1 MTILSTRARR
11 ASAAALAAVA
21 LAGGGAAAASAQTS
35 KPPSTSFNLFSNNPT
50 IQNCFAAPGK
60 TPTATVDVERGKL
73 NDRLELEIKNFKPDL
88 DFDVFTVENTPKLA
102 PAGTPNPDF
111 KGGNFGFA
119 WYQSDLHS
127 NQRGEGETTIRTI
140 LLDQIFGFDAGVGV
154 APVNT
159 FNVGFWF
166 NNPAD
171 AASCGFTGFTPFN
184 GEHHAGPLAMISG
197 LDATTHLGPL
207 CTAPESNGDGTFHCN
222 P

>member
-1 MTILSTRARR
+1 MKFLSTRIQRF
-11 ASAAALAAVA
+11 SAAALAAAA
-21 LAGGGAAAASAQTS
+21 LAGGGAAASAQTS

-60 TPTATVDVERGKL
+60 TPIATVHVQRGKL
-73 NDRLELEIKNFKPDL
+73 NDRLELEIKNFKPNL
-88 DFDVFTVENTPKLA
+88 DFDVFTVENSPKVA
-102 PAGTPNPDF
+102 PNGAANPDF

-127 NQRGEGETTIRTI
+127 NQYGQGETTIKTI
-140 LLDQIFGFDAGVGV
+140 LLDQIFGFDAGRGV
-154 APVNT
+154 PPVNT

-171 AASCGFTGFTPFN
+171 AANCGFTGFTPFN

-197 LDATTHLGPL
+197 VDATTRLGPL
-207 CTAPESNGDGTFHCN
+207 CTDPQSNGDGTFHCN